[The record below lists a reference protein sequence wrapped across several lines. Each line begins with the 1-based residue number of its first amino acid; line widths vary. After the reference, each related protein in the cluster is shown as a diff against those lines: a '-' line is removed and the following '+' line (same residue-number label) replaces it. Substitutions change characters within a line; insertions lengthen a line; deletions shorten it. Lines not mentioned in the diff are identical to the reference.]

1 VRIGEKELEFRSAC
15 LSTSHSQCYVQISQQ
30 PISDCEN
37 YTYCILDNMVSGK
50 DGTGNNGTG
59 NNGTNVKV
67 GKNCQFPISGFAW
80 GGGV

>member
-1 VRIGEKELEFRSAC
+1 VCRYFLIRK
-15 LSTSHSQCYVQISQQ
+15 TVQINQQ

-37 YTYCILDNMVSGK
+37 YILDNMVSGK

-67 GKNCQFPISGFAW
+67 GKNCQFPISGFA
-80 GGGV
+80 